1 MTEVMTKITAEL
13 GTVQDNIVVIGG
25 LIVVL
30 AVTVMGIRWIK
41 AQFF

>member
-1 MTEVMTKITAEL
+1 MTDVMTKVTTEL

>member
-1 MTEVMTKITAEL
+1 MTDVMTKITTEL